1 MVLLFEPQS
10 TVAACANFCVLIL
23 EENIKQYTVR
33 FNQYLCIQ
41 NYWTVKML
49 YKVTTD

>member
-23 EENIKQYTVR
+23 VKRRKYTVR
-33 FNQYLCIQ
+33 TYQKLCIGG
-41 NYWTVKML
+41 YCIIEL
-49 YKVTTD
+49 